1 MVFACGIINN
11 YNQLEV
17 IVSEQNPDFIILS
30 ETLLTW
36 DIEEQEIQLTRYNSY
51 ITHSISKKTVE
62 LLFISDNN
70 IQCNK
75 NWRKVF

>member
-75 NWRKVF
+75 NRRKVF